1 MRAKIPFKRLATIIL
16 LLSVMPFAALCA
28 TTPYTE
34 RTRLMLTTE
43 AQENEMGEKSYR
55 EFMAKAAP
63 SRNRVYVGMVE
74 RVGRRLA
81 AVAGKPDYKW
91 EFAVVESNEV
101 NAFCLPGGKI
111 VFYTGI
117 MPMFENEAELAVVMG
132 HEIAHA
138 VLRHGG
144 ERMSQ
149 AMAANVVGSI
159 LGALTEKDGKRELYM
174 AAFGGIT
181 TVGLILPYSRKH
193 EYEADETGTL
203 FTAKAGYA
211 PDAAVSFWQKMMKQ
225 GGARPPE
232 FLSTHPADAKR
243 VEYLRKIMPR
253 MKQVYSAAAE
263 KHGDGEALR

>member
-1 MRAKIPFKRLATIIL
+1 MQIQMKRMHLIAAAALIAIL
-16 LLSVMPFAALCA
+16 PFAAGCA

-63 SRNRVYVGMVE
+63 SRNRVYMGMVE

-91 EFAVVESNEV
+91 EFTVVESKEV

-149 AMAANVVGSI
+149 AMAANVVGAI
-159 LGALTEKDGKRELYM
+159 LGAVTEKDGRRELYM

-193 EYEADETGTL
+193 EYEADDTGTL

-211 PDAAVSFWQKMMKQ
+211 PEAAVSFWQKMMKQ

-243 VEYLRKIMPR
+243 VEYLRKLMPR
-253 MKQVYSAAAE
+253 MKQVYSASAE
-263 KHGDGEALR
+263 KHGHGEVLR

>member
-1 MRAKIPFKRLATIIL
+1 MKPLLRKKEALTAAGLFLLIQIAT
-16 LLSVMPFAALCA
+16 SCA
-28 TTPYTE
+28 TTPYTD
-34 RTRLMLTTE
+34 RTRFMLTTE

-55 EFMAKAAP
+55 EFMAKAVP
-63 SRNRVYVGMVE
+63 SRNLAYARMVE
-74 RVGRRLA
+74 RAGKRLA
-81 AVAGKPDYKW
+81 AVAGKPEYKW
-91 EFAVVESNEV
+91 EFSVVESNEV

-149 AMAANVVGSI
+149 AMAANVVGAI

-211 PDAAVSFWQKMMKQ
+211 PEASVSFWQKMMKQ

-232 FLSTHPADAKR
+232 FLSTHPADKKR
-243 VEYLRKIMPR
+243 VEYLQKLMPR
-253 MKQVYSAAAE
+253 MKQVYSASAE
-263 KHGDGEALR
+263 KHGNGERLR

>member
-1 MRAKIPFKRLATIIL
+1 MRTITKRTRLDAFIL
-16 LLSVMPFAALCA
+16 LLAVLPFAVFCA

-43 AQENEMGEKSYR
+43 AQENAMGEKSYR
-55 EFMAKAAP
+55 EFMAKAVP

-81 AVAGKPDYKW
+81 AVANKPDYTW
-91 EFAVVESNEV
+91 EFTVVESNEV

-132 HEIAHA
+132 HQIAHA
-138 VLRHGG
+138 VLRQAG
-144 ERMSQ
+144 ERISQ
-149 AMAANVVGSI
+149 AMAANVVGNI

-181 TVGLILPYSRKH
+181 TVGFILPYSRKH

-253 MKQVYSAAAE
+253 MKQVYSASAE
-263 KHGDGEALR
+263 KHGYGERLP

>member
-1 MRAKIPFKRLATIIL
+1 MKPTIKHKRLAAIIL
-16 LLSVMPFAALCA
+16 LWAVLPFADYCA
-28 TTPYTE
+28 STPYTD

-43 AQENEMGEKSYR
+43 AQENEMGEKSFR
-55 EFMAKAAP
+55 EFMAKAAL
-63 SRNRVYVGMVE
+63 SRNRFYVDMVE
-74 RVGRRLA
+74 RVGKRLA
-81 AVAGKPDYKW
+81 AEANKANYKW
-91 EFAVVESNEV
+91 EFAVVESKEV

-117 MPMFENEAELAVVMG
+117 MPMFENEAELAIVMG

-149 AMAANVVGSI
+149 AMAANFLGSV

-203 FTAKAGYA
+203 FSAKAGYA
-211 PDAAVSFWQKMMKQ
+211 PEAAVNFWQKMMKQ

-232 FLSTHPADAKR
+232 FLSTHPSDTKR
-243 VEYLRKIMPR
+243 VEYLQKLMPR
-253 MKQVYSAAAE
+253 MKQVYSSSAE
-263 KHGDGEALR
+263 KHGYGERLR